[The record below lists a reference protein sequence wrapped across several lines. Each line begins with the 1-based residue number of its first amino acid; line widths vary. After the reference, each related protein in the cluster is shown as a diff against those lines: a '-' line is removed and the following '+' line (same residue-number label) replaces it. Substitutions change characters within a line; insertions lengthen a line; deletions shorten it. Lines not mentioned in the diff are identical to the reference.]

1 MKNILF
7 LLCFMIISSY
17 VLNAQDY
24 TKAEDS
30 DPQAKAI
37 LDGLR
42 SKYKSYNNVEANFT
56 LELEIPGQPK
66 EIQKGEVYRQGDKY
80 NFNIAGRKFISDGKT
95 IWIILDQNQ
104 EVQISD
110 VPEEEADEGILSP
123 QSLFTFYE
131 SGDFVYYLFNEVSQ
145 SGAIVQQI
153 EFKPLDEYADYSK
166 LRMEINKSKKEIMNV
181 KAFGKDG
188 SRYTFKI
195 GAIKTA
201 TNLAASLFT
210 FDKVKYKDYTIVD
223 LR

>member
-1 MKNILF
+1 MLIGSF
-7 LLCFMIISSY
+7 A
-17 VLNAQDY
+17 LNAQDY
-24 TKAEDS
+24 TKAQDS
-30 DPQAKAI
+30 DPKAKAI

-42 SKYKSYNNVEANFT
+42 SKYNSYSNVDASFT
-56 LELEIPGQPK
+56 LELEIPGQPL
-66 EIQKGEVYRQGDKY
+66 EIQKGKVYRKGDKY
-80 NFNIAGRKFISDGKT
+80 NFNIAGRQFISDGET
-95 IWIILDQNQ
+95 IWIILEQNQ

-123 QSLFTFYE
+123 QSLFTFYD
-131 SGDFVYYLFNEVSQ
+131 SGDFVYWLFNEVSQ
-145 SGAIVQQI
+145 NGTIVQQI

-195 GAIKTA
+195 GSIKTNA
-201 TNLAASLFT
+201 SIAASLFT
-210 FDKVKYKDYTIVD
+210 FDKAKYKDYTIVD